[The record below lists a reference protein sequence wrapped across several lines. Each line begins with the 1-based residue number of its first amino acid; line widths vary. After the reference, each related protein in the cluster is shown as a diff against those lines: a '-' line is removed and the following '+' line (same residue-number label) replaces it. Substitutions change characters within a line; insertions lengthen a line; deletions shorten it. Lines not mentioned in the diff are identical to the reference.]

1 VIEIREPRWAEDLT
15 VSVAVG
21 KGRQEWRGGG
31 PKYPVLILFLLL
43 GALFKR
49 SVALNGAPLLGAAK
63 RTLDSEDRSEMIGQE
78 ERKGEKMGRHNG
90 PVAPATTHRD

>member
-1 VIEIREPRWAEDLT
+1 M
-15 VSVAVG
+15 
-21 KGRQEWRGGG
+21 
-31 PKYPVLILFLLL
+31 LILFLLL

-78 ERKGEKMGRHNG
+78 ERKGEKVGRHNG
-90 PVAPATTHRD
+90 PVARRLRQLTATNNNADAANPALCSKYGVTSAKEPSS